1 MFLVLLYFALP
12 LVDVLLC
19 AEVSGLPG
27 GDRLDCVKASDQCLK
42 EQSCS
47 TKYRTLRQCVA
58 GKESN
63 FSRATGLEAKDE
75 CRSAMEALKQKS
87 LYNCRCKRGMKK
99 EKNCLRIY
107 WSMYQSLQ
115 GNDLL
120 EDSPYEPV
128 NSRLSD
134 IFRLAPIVSVLDLM
148 DNFDNLGKATGI
160 CQEFDSMLKMLRL
173 LHVFFLE
180 YFFDAISTMI
190 KFFGGTKPDGSGMDL
205 WLGQNAV
212 TLRDERSGGR
222 GEQRKINCSIKYCK
236 ARGKNSEEGLALGG
250 PDHAGNIEG
259 NSFSI
264 FLSQFYPNMSFY
276 ENNQFRLCNPK
287 MAQME

>member
-12 LVDVLLC
+12 LVDVLLS

-134 IFRLAPIVSVLDLM
+134 IFRLAPIVSGQLYGLLKFLWSKSRAHRANTFWCLCLEAYENCTEMPKGLDWPYY
-148 DNFDNLGKATGI
+148 
-160 CQEFDSMLKMLRL
+160 EFN
-173 LHVFFLE
+173 V
-180 YFFDAISTMI
+180 II
-190 KFFGGTKPDGSGMDL
+190 
-205 WLGQNAV
+205 AV
-212 TLRDERSGGR
+212 TNKS
-222 GEQRKINCSIKYCK
+222 
-236 ARGKNSEEGLALGG
+236 
-250 PDHAGNIEG
+250 
-259 NSFSI
+259 
-264 FLSQFYPNMSFY
+264 
-276 ENNQFRLCNPK
+276 
-287 MAQME
+287 

>member
-1 MFLVLLYFALP
+1 MGFLSFLRFLINRPAGLRRALLPSRSHRSGSGCEKPTCFRPCPSFARCCSWALCREVP
-12 LVDVLLC
+12 RVARAPAPERRLWQPHPTKRVCVGLCLLFPDVLLS

-75 CRSAMEALKQKS
+75 CKSAMEALKQKS

-115 GNDLL
+115 GTLQNRNITF
-120 EDSPYEPV
+120 P
-128 NSRLSD
+128 
-134 IFRLAPIVSVLDLM
+134 LM
-148 DNFDNLGKATGI
+148 QPLTSAAS
-160 CQEFDSMLKMLRL
+160 CC
-173 LHVFFLE
+173 H
-180 YFFDAISTMI
+180 
-190 KFFGGTKPDGSGMDL
+190 
-205 WLGQNAV
+205 
-212 TLRDERSGGR
+212 
-222 GEQRKINCSIKYCK
+222 
-236 ARGKNSEEGLALGG
+236 
-250 PDHAGNIEG
+250 
-259 NSFSI
+259 
-264 FLSQFYPNMSFY
+264 
-276 ENNQFRLCNPK
+276 
-287 MAQME
+287 

>member
-1 MFLVLLYFALP
+1 MRRCPWSWLGRTLLPKERAVGLALSI
-12 LVDVLLC
+12 DVLLS

-47 TKYRTLRQCVA
+47 TKFRTLRQCVA

-115 GNDLL
+115 GTWRSAEPPAQFGVRGCPRAQPGSEPAALAVPPEEPRLRSPAARSAARLPSGEPTDLPKH
-120 EDSPYEPV
+120 SQKTGPRACP
-128 NSRLSD
+128 R
-134 IFRLAPIVSVLDLM
+134 
-148 DNFDNLGKATGI
+148 ATKTVI
-160 CQEFDSMLKMLRL
+160 WRHFSNN
-173 LHVFFLE
+173 
-180 YFFDAISTMI
+180 I
-190 KFFGGTKPDGSGMDL
+190 KTP
-205 WLGQNAV
+205 
-212 TLRDERSGGR
+212 
-222 GEQRKINCSIKYCK
+222 
-236 ARGKNSEEGLALGG
+236 
-250 PDHAGNIEG
+250 
-259 NSFSI
+259 
-264 FLSQFYPNMSFY
+264 
-276 ENNQFRLCNPK
+276 
-287 MAQME
+287 

>member
-1 MFLVLLYFALP
+1 MQRRRQKAISRTDCSKVLI
-12 LVDVLLC
+12 LL
-19 AEVSGLPG
+19 AVYAWPQGADGLDGSRLLSLGAGAAFRAFGPRLQKVSGLPG
-27 GDRLDCVKASDQCLK
+27 GERLDCVKASDQCLK

-47 TKYRTLRQCVA
+47 TKFRTLRQCVA

-134 IFRLAPIVSVLDLM
+134 IFRLAPIVSGQLYGLLSFSEKGAKDRGTASGV
-148 DNFDNLGKATGI
+148 GGI
-160 CQEFDSMLKMLRL
+160 
-173 LHVFFLE
+173 
-180 YFFDAISTMI
+180 
-190 KFFGGTKPDGSGMDL
+190 TKIDR
-205 WLGQNAV
+205 V
-212 TLRDERSGGR
+212 T
-222 GEQRKINCSIKYCK
+222 
-236 ARGKNSEEGLALGG
+236 EEGSRIG
-250 PDHAGNIEG
+250 
-259 NSFSI
+259 
-264 FLSQFYPNMSFY
+264 LSESHPIPGMW
-276 ENNQFRLCNPK
+276 
-287 MAQME
+287 